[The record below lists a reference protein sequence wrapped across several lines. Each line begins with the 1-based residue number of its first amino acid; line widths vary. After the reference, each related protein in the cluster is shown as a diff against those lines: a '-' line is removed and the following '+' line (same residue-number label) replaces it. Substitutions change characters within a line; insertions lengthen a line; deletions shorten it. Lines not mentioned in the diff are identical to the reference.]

1 MYVTIPAMAARI
13 GIRNNIHGIKEVS
26 LGSTTERS
34 KLAISGL
41 TKDITKGIYL

>member
-1 MYVTIPAMAARI
+1 VTIPAMAARI

-41 TKDITKGIYL
+41 TLYFGSPCILA